1 MASKVKKPKKLTQ
14 EEQQKKDLAEA
25 RGRNR
30 ADAHDRGFPGL
41 PGAGRGRILSPD
53 KKKYDRKKDKRKWD
67 KEATLSP
74 ASISVGDV
82 LPLRDG
88 DFVVRFASAN
98 MIHVDGPYE
107 EMLTSLGGVPY
118 SWAERLEARLRR

>member
-1 MASKVKKPKKLTQ
+1 MASKKKPKQLTL
-14 EEQQKKDLAEA
+14 EEQKKKDLAEA

-30 ADAHDRGFPGL
+30 ADALSQGISGL

-53 KKKYDRKKDKRKWD
+53 KKTYNRKKDKMKWD

-82 LPLRDG
+82 LPLHDG

-107 EMLTSLGGVPY
+107 EMLMSLGGTPY